1 MAQQTDSFNTIY
13 GIINELFMLILQ
25 YFVYLCIIT
34 ITLIK
39 RFGFLL
45 NKFLLGVF
53 CYKSFR
59 IRLFALST
67 TFVSSDAR

>member
-1 MAQQTDSFNTIY
+1 
-13 GIINELFMLILQ
+13 MLIFQ
-25 YFVYLCIIT
+25 YFVYLRDIT

-45 NKFLLGVF
+45 NKFLLGIF

-59 IRLFALST
+59 IRQFALST
-67 TFVSSDAR
+67 TLVSSDAR

>member
-1 MAQQTDSFNTIY
+1 
-13 GIINELFMLILQ
+13 MLIFQ
-25 YFVYLCIIT
+25 YFVYLCDIT

-45 NKFLLGVF
+45 NKFLLEVF
-53 CYKSFR
+53 CYKSLR

-67 TFVSSDAR
+67 TLVSSDAR